1 VSSRRSSGS
10 SVIRPHSSRSTGKEE
25 RTPLGS
31 IQSLRG
37 QTMLGLLL
45 LRRGDG
51 GHIDVQVARLLLPK
65 NRLPGHPDG
74 HTSVRIAHVCAI
86 EVVGAG
92 HHAVV
97 VAAIGV
103 EVVQWLRLLLA
114 GIAAV
119 HEMATLVQLTR
130 PVPVV
135 APLILAGT
143 QRATGCTMAR
153 C

>member
-1 VSSRRSSGS
+1 
-10 SVIRPHSSRSTGKEE
+10 
-25 RTPLGS
+25 
-31 IQSLRG
+31 
-37 QTMLGLLL
+37 
-45 LRRGDG
+45 
-51 GHIDVQVARLLLPK
+51 
-65 NRLPGHPDG
+65 
-74 HTSVRIAHVCAI
+74 
-86 EVVGAG
+86 
-92 HHAVV
+92 V